1 MGLILSRIWL
11 YMDKLGARDT
21 RILMVGLDMAG
32 KTTVLYKLKLN
43 EALHTIPTVG
53 FNVEEL
59 EYKQL
64 RMTIWDI
71 GGQSKLRKLWRYYYQ
86 GTDAII
92 FIIDASDLDRI
103 EEAKYE
109 LANMLSED
117 QLRNSTLLVFAN
129 KMDIP
134 HALSA
139 SQLATKLDLDSK
151 CRATGRQWYIQSSC
165 ATSGEGLY
173 EGLDWLDNALKN
185 QRKHQNSI

>member
-1 MGLILSRIWL
+1 MGLLLSRIFV
-11 YMDKLGARDT
+11 YMDSLGSRET

-32 KTTVLYKLKLN
+32 KTTILYKLKLN

-59 EYKQL
+59 QYKQL

-71 GGQSKLRKLWRYYYQ
+71 GGQDKLRKLWRYYYQ

-92 FIIDASDLDRI
+92 YIIDASDVERI
-103 EEAKYE
+103 EESKYE
-109 LANMLSED
+109 LANMLGED
-117 QLRNSTLLVFAN
+117 QLRHSTLLVFAN

-139 SQLATKLDLDSK
+139 SQLASKLDLDGM
-151 CRATGRQWYIQSSC
+151 CRPSGRQWYIQSSC

-173 EGLDWLDNALKN
+173 EGLDWLDTALKKKARN
-185 QRKHQNSI
+185 QHTI